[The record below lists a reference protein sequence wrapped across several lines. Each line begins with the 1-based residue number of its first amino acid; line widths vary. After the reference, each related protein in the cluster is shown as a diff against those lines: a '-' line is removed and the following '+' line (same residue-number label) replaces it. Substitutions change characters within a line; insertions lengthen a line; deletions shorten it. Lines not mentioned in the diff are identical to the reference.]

1 LTAPYSPWQNRT
13 ELEIRELKKEI
24 RRVLASTGAPP
35 HLWCYAGEWV
45 AQIRSHTVHDIAAL
59 EERTPFEHFNGLT
72 PNIALLCTFS
82 FDDYCWFV
90 TPVEGFPHQ
99 KKILAR
105 WLGVAHEVGGPMTYW
120 GLTGTYKVVA
130 RSTVLPLTADELKD
144 PLIIADMLTIG
155 KDRTDKEVEADLG
168 ILFPADGDLLDL
180 DEDDGF
186 EAYEPEAAMPELTT
200 GRPRPSIST
209 SLLRF
214 SCRSTA
220 SFFEDAWFGG
230 SVAPTGIQSGR
241 RIPTAPRYA

>member
-1 LTAPYSPWQNRT
+1 V
-13 ELEIRELKKEI
+13 K
-24 RRVLASTGAPP
+24 
-35 HLWCYAGEWV
+35 
-45 AQIRSHTVHDIAAL
+45 
-59 EERTPFEHFNGLT
+59 

-90 TPVEGFPHQ
+90 TPVEGVPHQ

-105 WLGVAHEVGGPMTYW
+105 WLGVAHEVGGPMSYW
-120 GLTGTYKVVA
+120 GLPGTYKVVA
-130 RSTVLPLTADELKD
+130 RSTVLPLTANELKD

-155 KDRTDKEVEADLG
+155 KDRTDKEIEADLG

-214 SCRSTA
+214 SCRPTA
-220 SFFEDAWFGG
+220 SFFEDARLGG

-241 RIPTAPRYA
+241 RIPTRSSIRVSTRSRCRMDRLKRSLRTSLSSCFTRRSTLKGMSMCC